1 MMRTPI
7 HFGEDLGLQRGGSGP
22 GEKERMAQ
30 GVLRRIHYL
39 GEELPDLVEDS
50 GMKIRAKVL
59 GAGGCGCNS
68 INRLKD
74 RDVDTVELVAINTD
88 VQKLYMI
95 AADRKLLLGQN
106 ILHGLSTGGSPFI
119 GRKVARAAR
128 KDIDSIL
135 KGTDVVFLVTG
146 LGGGTGSGAAPEIA
160 SRARLMGAVTIGL
173 VVVPFSASGRLH
185 RRRAERALRQLRRDL
200 DAMIIVPNDHL
211 LEVHPS
217 VPVDKAFGMVD
228 EALRSIVVGISRGM
242 TRASLHDLRR
252 ALGHC
257 EVVLGLGRSED
268 IGEAVDQAVEWP
280 LSEYGLEGN
289 DPVLA
294 FLEGGIELDR
304 GAAEGAMARLMD
316 QLGTGRNYYWA
327 ADQGLK
333 AKGTSSVTLVIP
345 ASSIRREEPT
355 AMEDWI
361 PAVDGASLMGPERI

>member
-1 MMRTPI
+1 
-7 HFGEDLGLQRGGSGP
+7 
-22 GEKERMAQ
+22 MAQ

-39 GEELPDLVEDS
+39 GEELPDLVEDL
-50 GMKIRAKVL
+50 GMKIRSKLL
-59 GAGGCGCNS
+59 GCGGCGCNS
-68 INRLKD
+68 VNRLKD
-74 RDVDTVELVAINTD
+74 KDVDTVELVAINTD

-128 KDIDSIL
+128 KDIDTIL
-135 KGTDVVFLVTG
+135 RGTDVVFLVAG

-228 EALRSIVVGISRGM
+228 DALRSIVVGISRGM
-242 TRASLHDLRR
+242 TRASLHELRK
-252 ALGHC
+252 ALGHS

-268 IGEAVDQAVEWP
+268 IGEAVDLAVEWP
-280 LSEYGLEGN
+280 LSEYGLKGN

-294 FLEGGIELDR
+294 FLEGGIDLDR
-304 GAAEGAMARLMD
+304 EAAEGAMARLMD
-316 QLGTGRNYYWA
+316 QLGNGRHYYWA

-333 AKGTSSVTLVIP
+333 PKEKSSVTLVIP
-345 ASSIRREEPT
+345 ATSIRREEPM

-361 PAVDGASLMGPERI
+361 PAVDGASLLGPQRI